1 MSGALDALRRGVV
14 KQLQNCGLNAVPAME
29 PEPAAR
35 WRKPVVAVGI
45 RRVVCAPGGFQDYLG
60 VQENGGGLREQYG
73 RELELTLALDIYAP
87 PDGGEGAC
95 QDTLTE
101 LVEALVCQGAAGL
114 NALEIQANQVEFLE
128 KTGLYRQGV
137 SCRCMAWL
145 AVAQSADG
153 TQFVDFEVRG
163 RRACV

>member
-1 MSGALDALRRGVV
+1 MAAVSLRR
-14 KQLQNCGLNAVPAME
+14 
-29 PEPAAR
+29 
-35 WRKPVVAVGI
+35 VACV
-45 RRVVCAPGGFQDYLG
+45 PGGFQDYLG
-60 VQENGGGLREQYG
+60 INTDPGTGKERELYG
-73 RELELTLALDIYAP
+73 RRMELTLALDIYAP